1 MADKTSTRILVW
13 DIPVR
18 FFHWTLVLLLLVSYF
33 TARAG
38 GDWMKLHFWSGYAIL
53 TLLFFRFAWG
63 FFGSTTARFS
73 NFLKGPSAAF
83 HHLADLL
90 GRGRPRDA
98 GHNPMGGAMVVVLI
112 LAVLAQAVTGL
123 FSADTDMGTVNG
135 PLALKVADKWVER
148 ATAFHS
154 FWINVL
160 IILAGLHVLAVLFYL
175 AWKRQNS
182 DRRHVHR
189 PQAGRRCG
197 RARRGSAQARLR
209 VEPPRDIA
217 ASGLGSVGLF
227 YRSRRWLICGAG
239 RSVRTGG

>member
-18 FFHWTLVLLLLVSYF
+18 FFPWTLVLLLLVSYF

-53 TLLFFRFAWG
+53 TLLFFRIAWG

-175 AWKRQNS
+175 AWKRQNLIG
-182 DRRHVHR
+182 
-189 PQAGRRCG
+189 AMFTGRKP
-197 RARRGSAQARLR
+197 ADDV
-209 VEPPRDIA
+209 VEPGAAPPRLAFVSNRLAISLLLVSA
-217 ASGLGSVGLF
+217 ALVYF
-227 YRSRRWLICGAG
+227 IVRAG
-239 RSVRTGG
+239 G